1 MAATTATIMEAHLA
15 GERSLP
21 GLGLKAF
28 WNLGSNGYKPDMDSG
43 IRILSALVQLTVL
56 SRVTVLPGA
65 PTDGEIYIVPSGALL
80 NANEIAIR
88 DNGEWVYIVPKEGFV
103 ATVADENVLVWYS
116 GAAWSALP
124 TGAPTPYDVGGSYNG
139 APTDGLILLRYP
151 LNRAVSFPLNMA
163 NSHAVS
169 GVAATAGAVFSLR
182 KNGVQFATMTFAA
195 GTALATFAG
204 AATSFASGDVLTVM
218 SPSPADST
226 LADIGFALAG
236 TRL

>member
-1 MAATTATIMEAHLA
+1 MA

-21 GLGLKAF
+21 GLGLEAF
-28 WNLGSNGYKPDMDSG
+28 WNLGSNGFKTGLDSD
-43 IRILSALVQLTVL
+43 IRILSALVQMTAL
-56 SRVTVLPGA
+56 SRVTALPGSPA
-65 PTDGEIYIVPSGALL
+65 NGDIYIVPSGAAEH
-80 NANEIAIR
+80 ANEIAIR
-88 DNGEWVYIVPKEGFV
+88 DNGEWIYLLPKKGFV

-116 GAAWSALP
+116 GAAWSTLP

-139 APTDGLILLRYP
+139 APTDSLVLLRYP
-151 LNRAVSFPLNMA
+151 FNRAVSFPLNMA

-169 GVAATAGAVFSLR
+169 GVAATASAVFSLR

-204 AATSFASGDVLTVM
+204 AATSFAIGDVLTIM